1 MIGSEVFLKP
11 LFLESVEVKA
21 SYREG
26 TSIAYVQLIN
36 NSDFNFACDYTG
48 DYGLYNSLGFITIR
62 AHATTVIG
70 VKTNE
75 ILENFPLEFVVH
87 NAITAPGKKLE
98 IEVPVKIETAM

>member
-1 MIGSEVFLKP
+1 MEAIEI
-11 LFLESVEVKA
+11 KA
-21 SYREG
+21 DYRQG

-36 NSDFNFACDYTG
+36 NSDFNFACDYKG
-48 DYGLYNSLGFITIR
+48 DYGLYNSTGFITIP

-75 ILENFPLEFVVH
+75 ILENFPLQLVVH

-98 IEVPVKIETAM
+98 IEVPVKIETTM